1 MSVPRSFKSSLF
13 LSVPGAW
20 AVGSE
25 EWKMKRRPL
34 RPAAFNASI
43 PALTTGSRMTCG
55 ILLLEN
61 ISESW
66 DNRLGGGEGREGGR
80 RGREER
86 RERRERKKRG
96 GEGGRKK
103 RGRTE

>member
-1 MSVPRSFKSSLF
+1 MCVCVGGGEGERGTFKPAYIYMFSSELYAQAVVIRPFFLVFWTSLETNVCTFSLSVPRSFRSSLF

-43 PALTTGSRMTCG
+43 PALTTGSRMT
-55 ILLLEN
+55 
-61 ISESW
+61 
-66 DNRLGGGEGREGGR
+66 
-80 RGREER
+80 
-86 RERRERKKRG
+86 
-96 GEGGRKK
+96 
-103 RGRTE
+103 